1 MQHLTK
7 TREMTSG
14 FSLSGAMPFERR
26 FPNPLFRQ
34 EFLSK
39 GGSCNLVSQN

>member
-1 MQHLTK
+1 MQRLTK

-26 FPNPLFRQ
+26 FPKPLFRQ
-34 EFLSK
+34 QFLSK
-39 GGSCNLVSQN
+39 TGKHHLVSQN